1 MGIPAVKSADDNAP
15 LLAAMSARVR
25 RGRIADAAFR
35 RLTQLFA
42 WTVLLVLGAVIVVL
56 FRGAW
61 PAFERFGAHFF
72 VSPAWN
78 PVTETYGAASSIL
91 GTLVT
96 SLIAIVLAVPIS
108 FGIALVVTEI
118 APRWLR
124 RPIGIAV
131 ELLAGIPS
139 IIYGI
144 WGLFIFAP
152 WFSDTLQPAITDT
165 LGRIPL
171 VGQLFQGPP
180 IGLGWLVAGFVL
192 TIMVIPFI
200 AAVMRD
206 VFDVVPVTLKESA
219 YAMGA
224 TRWEV
229 IRKVV
234 LPYTRIGVVGGIML
248 GLGRALGE
256 TMAVTFV
263 VGNAH
268 DLHLSLFMPGNTIAS
283 TIANEFTEADTL
295 IHRSALIALGL
306 ILFAITFVVLAFA
319 KLLLM
324 RMERAAGEKA

>member
-1 MGIPAVKSADDNAP
+1 MSQDTSASFVATRGANA
-15 LLAAMSARVR
+15 ATARLR
-25 RGRIADAAFR
+25 RGRRNDMLFR
-35 RLTQLFA
+35 WGTQGFA
-42 WTVLLVLGAVIVVL
+42 WLVLLVLGAIIVVL
-56 FRGAW
+56 FRGGW
-61 PAFERFGAHFF
+61 PAFQHFGAHFF
-72 VSPAWN
+72 VSAAWN
-78 PVTETYGAASSIL
+78 PVKSDYGAASSIM
-91 GTLVT
+91 GTVVT
-96 SLIAIVLAVPIS
+96 SAIAILLAVPIS
-108 FGIALVVTEI
+108 FGIALFITEI

-152 WFSDTLQPAITDT
+152 WFSDSIQPLLAST
-165 LGRIPL
+165 LGRLPWI
-171 VGQLFQGPP
+171 GGLFQGPP
-180 IGLGWLVAGFVL
+180 IGLGWLVAGLIL
-192 TIMVIPFI
+192 TIMIIPFI

-206 VFDVVPVTLKESA
+206 VFEVVPVTLKESA
-219 YAMGA
+219 YAMGS

-229 IRKVV
+229 VRKVV
-234 LPYTRIGVVGGIML
+234 MPYTRIGVIGGIML

-295 IHRSALIALGL
+295 LHRSSLIALGL
-306 ILFAITFVVLAFA
+306 ILFAITFVVLGLA
-319 KLLLM
+319 KWMLS
-324 RMERAAGEKA
+324 RMERSQGEVS

>member
-1 MGIPAVKSADDNAP
+1 MDDSSAITEARSAVDSVT
-15 LLAAMSARVR
+15 AARLR
-25 RGRIADAAFR
+25 RGRRSDLVFR
-35 RLTQLFA
+35 WSTQAFA
-42 WTVLLVLGAVIVVL
+42 WFVLLVLGAIIVVL
-56 FRGAW
+56 FRGGW
-61 PAFERFGAHFF
+61 PAFEHFGAHFF
-72 VSPAWN
+72 VSAAWN
-78 PVTETYGAASSIL
+78 PVTGNYGAASSIL

-96 SLIAIVLAVPIS
+96 SAIAIVLAVPIS
-108 FGIALVVTEI
+108 FGIALFVTEI

-152 WFSDTLQPAITDT
+152 WFADSVQPALSDT
-165 LGRIPL
+165 LGRIPW
-171 VGQLFQGPP
+171 VGKIFQGPP
-180 IGLGWLVAGFVL
+180 IGLGWAVAGFIL
-192 TIMVIPFI
+192 TIMIIPFI

-206 VFDVVPVTLKESA
+206 VFEVVPVTLKESA
-219 YAMGA
+219 YAMGS

-229 IRKVV
+229 ARKIV
-234 LPYTRIGVVGGIML
+234 LPYTRIGVIGGIML

-283 TIANEFTEADTL
+283 SIANEFTEADTVL
-295 IHRSALIALGL
+295 HRSALIALGL
-306 ILFAITFVVLAFA
+306 ILFAITFIVLALA
-319 KLLLM
+319 KWMLV
-324 RMERAAGEKA
+324 RMERRQGESA

>member
-1 MGIPAVKSADDNAP
+1 MSEDTPASSVTDSGA
-15 LLAAMSARVR
+15 LLTAARLR
-25 RGRIADAAFR
+25 RGRRNDTIFR
-35 RLTQLFA
+35 WGTQAFA
-42 WTVLLVLGAVIVVL
+42 WFVLLVLGAIIVVL
-56 FRGAW
+56 FHGGW
-61 PAFERFGAHFF
+61 PAFEHFGAHFF
-72 VSPAWN
+72 FSAAWN
-78 PVTETYGAASSIL
+78 PVKDDYGAASSIL

-96 SLIAIVLAVPIS
+96 SAIAIVLAVPIS
-108 FGIALVVTEI
+108 FGIALFITEI

-152 WFSDTLQPAITDT
+152 WFSDDIQPFLSNT
-165 LGRIPL
+165 LGRLPW
-171 VGQLFQGPP
+171 VGQIFQGPP
-180 IGLGWLVAGFVL
+180 IGLGWLVAGFIL
-192 TIMVIPFI
+192 TIMIIPFI

-206 VFDVVPVTLKESA
+206 VFEVVPVTLKESA
-219 YAMGA
+219 YAMGS

-229 IRKVV
+229 ARKVV
-234 LPYTRIGVVGGIML
+234 LPYTRIGVIGGIML

-283 TIANEFTEADTL
+283 SIANEFTEADTL
-295 IHRSALIALGL
+295 LHRSSLIALGL
-306 ILFAITFVVLAFA
+306 ILFAITFVVLALA
-319 KLLLM
+319 KWMLA
-324 RMERAAGEKA
+324 RMERAQGESA

>member
-1 MGIPAVKSADDNAP
+1 MNDSSAIAETSSGLHP
-15 LLAAMSARVR
+15 VTAARLR
-25 RGRIADAAFR
+25 RGRRGDVLFR
-35 RLTQLFA
+35 WATQTFA
-42 WTVLLVLGAVIVVL
+42 WLVLLVLGAIIVVL
-56 FRGAW
+56 FRGGW
-61 PAFERFGAHFF
+61 PAFEHFGAHFF
-72 VSPAWN
+72 VSSSWN
-78 PVTETYGAASSIL
+78 PVTGDYGAASSIL

-96 SLIAIVLAVPIS
+96 SAIAIVLAVPIS
-108 FGIALVVTEI
+108 FGIALFVTEI

-152 WFSDTLQPAITDT
+152 WFADDVQPLLSNT
-165 LGRIPL
+165 LGKIPWI
-171 VGQLFQGPP
+171 GQLFQGPP
-180 IGLGWLVAGFVL
+180 IGLGWAVAGFIL
-192 TIMVIPFI
+192 TIMIIPFI

-206 VFDVVPVTLKESA
+206 VFEVVPVTLKESA
-219 YAMGA
+219 YAMGS

-229 IRKVV
+229 ARKVV
-234 LPYTRIGVVGGIML
+234 LPYTRIGVIGGIML

-283 TIANEFTEADTL
+283 SIANEFTEADTL
-295 IHRSALIALGL
+295 MHRSALIALGL
-306 ILFAITFVVLAFA
+306 ILFAITFIVLALA
-319 KLLLM
+319 KWMLV
-324 RMERAAGEKA
+324 RMERAQGESA